1 MDEFEYKG
9 HYCMVMPL
17 LGDSMYMV
25 LKDNEY
31 KPVPDESGFATFFAK
46 FDPCLMDHP

>member
-1 MDEFEYKG
+1 MLYSLHRMDEFEYKG

-17 LGDSMYMV
+17 LGESMYKV

-31 KPVPDESGFATFFAK
+31 KPFPMTLLRDILREV
-46 FDPCLMDHP
+46 

>member
-1 MDEFEYKG
+1 MLYSLHRMDEFEYKG

-17 LGDSMYMV
+17 LGESMYKV

-31 KPVPDESGFATFFAK
+31 KPFPMTLLRDSLREV
-46 FDPCLMDHP
+46 